1 MAPGNNR
8 QTPSRS
14 PPEVEVDHLIKSV
27 DSIHLS
33 LEYTQSNEG
42 CISPRSPE
50 GQCGSRS
57 GPPLSNNDNND
68 NKKSKVRPDH
78 VPDWSNLQ
86 VLHRNTLPP
95 RSHFFTYDTERDAL
109 SSDVTRARS
118 FLLSSGTWGFHLT
131 QGPFNGPT
139 DFWDPAFDNS
149 KWDLVQVPGMWQ
161 CQGFGKGPQY
171 TNVNYPFPVDPPRVP
186 YDDNEC
192 GRYVTKFQVPDRL
205 KEGADQ
211 WRLRFEGVDSAFT
224 VWLNGTEIGY
234 SQGSRNPSEF
244 DVTQALDLDSDE
256 NYLAVEVYQRCDG
269 SYIEDQDQWW
279 LSGIF
284 RDVWLHSFPSTRL
297 EDFHIQTLLDDDF
310 QDASLTVDYKL
321 SGATKDTSVSLKLL
335 DADGSVVLED
345 TQVASEP
352 SPSSFKRGIKNPHKW
367 TAETP
372 YLYTLV
378 LSAKDVHVAHKVG
391 FRRAELIDGVFCV
404 NGNPVKIRGVNR
416 HEHHPV
422 SGRAVP
428 YEFLR
433 RDLHL
438 MKFYN
443 INAVRTSHYPN
454 DPRLYELADE
464 LGFWVMDEA
473 DLECHGFG
481 EVGDDPASFTSDNP
495 DWKEAYVDRARQMVM
510 RDRNHACIIMW
521 SLGNEAFYGRNHQ
534 AMYDEIKK
542 LDSTRLVHYEQDYDA
557 KTADIY
563 SRMYTSVDD
572 MIKYG
577 EEEGW
582 KKPFAMCEYAHAMG
596 NGPGAIKEYI
606 DAFYKYPRLMG
617 GFVWEWANHGLLT
630 KNAEGEDYMAYG
642 GDFGDEPN
650 DYNFVMDGLCFANHT
665 ATPGLIEYS
674 KAIEPVQVVGHDGM
688 VVEIINRYDFVSLD
702 HLRCDWE
709 IISDRSQ
716 IIGREVYIPKGI
728 KPHTKAKLVIGGF
741 PQTTSASET
750 WLRLQFSR
758 REATKWAYRGQVVA
772 FGEVL
777 LTPPRP
783 LALLKTL
790 SNKTP
795 GGGPRIQ
802 AVDGMI
808 QATLANGT
816 TFGISTET
824 GSLCSLTR
832 AGGGDGDSPPNTNL
846 ITEPMV
852 LDFYRALT
860 DNDRG
865 GPFGKEWIDR
875 RVHQTK
881 HHFRRITTT
890 EEADGTCKIVVE
902 GRVAPPVL
910 AWGVDT
916 VTTYTIT
923 KEWCSI
929 RIQASKPSG
938 PLLPSTFARFG
949 LSFAMRGCASS
960 SGSAGARGVVQRQ
973 EAVAGH
979 EHVGA
984 GDGRP
989 LDRLRVPAGGRES
1002 DGRALGRVPGPV
1014 GRGRGSG
1021 RLLRARFGEHD
1032 GASFSASHYATKDVD
1047 ECTHPYKLHKRKRED
1062 TVVRLDWFH
1071 MGLGTGSCG
1080 PATLPE
1086 YRLGTDR
1093 GFDVEVLLD

>member
-1 MAPGNNR
+1 MAPR
-8 QTPSRS
+8 TIQTPTRAPPREVDPLINSIDSLHLDLTYTYSPIGSPSSANEGGASS
-14 PPEVEVDHLIKSV
+14 PP
-27 DSIHLS
+27 
-33 LEYTQSNEG
+33 
-42 CISPRSPE
+42 SPDE
-50 GQCGSRS
+50 QCGSKLGS
-57 GPPLSNNDNND
+57 QANGH
-68 NKKSKVRPDH
+68 NKPKVRPDH

-86 VLHRNTLPP
+86 VIHRNTLPP
-95 RSHFFTYDTERDAL
+95 RSHFFTYDSERDAL
-109 SSDVTRARS
+109 SADVTRARS
-118 FLLSSGTWGFHLT
+118 FLLSGTWGFHLT
-131 QGPFNGPT
+131 HGPFNGPT
-139 DFWDPAFDNS
+139 DFWQPSFDNS
-149 KWDLVQVPGMWQ
+149 KWDLVKVPGMWQ

-171 TNVNYPFPVDPPRVP
+171 TNVNYPFPVDPPHVP

-192 GRYVTKFQVPDRL
+192 GRYVTRFQVPDRL
-205 KEGADQ
+205 KKDGEQ
-211 WRLRFEGVDSAFT
+211 WRLRFEGVDAAFT
-224 VWLNGTEIGY
+224 VWLNGVEIGY

-244 DVTQALDLDSDE
+244 DVTQALDPDSDE

-284 RDVWLHSFPSTRL
+284 RDVWLHSFPSTRF
-297 EDFHIQTLLDDDF
+297 EDFHIQTLLDDEF
-310 QDASLTVDYKL
+310 QDATLSVDYKL
-321 SGATKDTSVSLKLL
+321 SGAAKDTSVTLKLL
-335 DADGSVVLED
+335 DAEGSVVLEE
-345 TQVASEP
+345 TQVAPNP
-352 SPSSFKRGIKNPHKW
+352 SSSSFKRSIQSPHKW

-378 LSAKDVHVAHKVG
+378 LSVKGAHVSHKVG
-391 FRRAELIDGVFCV
+391 FRRAELVDGVFCV
-404 NGNPVKIRGVNR
+404 NGNPVKFRGVNR

-428 YEFLR
+428 FEFLR
-433 RDLHL
+433 RDLYL
-438 MKFYN
+438 MKFHN
-443 INAVRTSHYPN
+443 INAIRTSHYPN

-464 LGFWVMDEA
+464 LGFWVLDEA

-481 EVGDDPASFTSDNP
+481 EVGEDPASFTSDNP
-495 DWKEAYVDRARQMVM
+495 DWEEAYVDRARQMVM
-510 RDRNHACIIMW
+510 RDRNHPCIIMW

-534 AMYDEIKK
+534 AMYDEIKT
-542 LDSTRLVHYEQDYDA
+542 LDSTRLIHYEQDYDA

-572 MIKYG
+572 MIKFG

-582 KKPFAMCEYAHAMG
+582 KKPFVMCEYAHAMG

-674 KAIEPVQVVGHDGM
+674 KAIEPVQVVGNDGM
-688 VVEIINRYDFVSLD
+688 VVDIINRYDFVSLD

-728 KPHTKAKLVIGGF
+728 KPHTTAKLVIGGF
-741 PQTTSASET
+741 PQTTTFASET

-783 LALLKTL
+783 LALLKTVA
-790 SNKTP
+790 KAP
-795 GGGPRIQ
+795 GPRLQ
-802 AVDGMI
+802 EVDGMI
-808 QATLANGT
+808 QATLANGA
-816 TFGISTET
+816 TFGISTST

-832 AGGGDGDSPPNTNL
+832 ADTGPKSNL
-846 ITEPMV
+846 MTEPMV

-865 GPFGKEWIDR
+865 GPFGKEWIER

-881 HHFRRITTT
+881 NHFRRITTV
-890 EEADGTCKIVVE
+890 EGEADGVCKVIVE
-902 GRVAPPVL
+902 ARVAPPVL

-916 VTTYTIT
+916 VTTYTISRD
-923 KEWCSI
+923 WCSV
-929 RIQASKPSG
+929 RVQAAKPSG
-938 PLLPSTFARFG
+938 PLLPATFARFG
-949 LSFAMRGCASS
+949 LRFAMRGSYADKKRAQHMNTW
-960 SGSAGARGVVQRQ
+960 GLATDALWTDYEFPQEGGNRTDVRWVEFRDRWGGA
-973 EAVAGH
+973 
-979 EHVGA
+979 
-984 GDGRP
+984 D
-989 LDRLRVPAGGRES
+989 DK
-1002 DGRALGRVPGPV
+1002 
-1014 GRGRGSG
+1014 G
-1021 RLLRARFGEHD
+1021 RLLRARFGERD
-1032 GASFSASHYATKDVD
+1032 GASFSACHYATKDVD
-1047 ECTHPYKLHKRKRED
+1047 ECAHPYELRKRKRED

-1080 PATLPE
+1080 PATRPE
-1086 YRLGTDR
+1086 YQLRTDR

>member
-171 TNVNYPFPVDPPRVP
+171 TNVNYPFPVDPPHVP

-205 KEGADQ
+205 KEGAGQ

-674 KAIEPVQVVGHDGM
+674 KAIEPVQVVGNDGM

-816 TFGISTET
+816 TFGISAET

-923 KEWCSI
+923 KECLQTVGSPLTFYVCAVRSEFRDEGV
-929 RIQASKPSG
+929 RIVEW
-938 PLLPSTFARFG
+938 F
-949 LSFAMRGCASS
+949 
-960 SGSAGARGVVQRQ
+960 
-973 EAVAGH
+973 
-979 EHVGA
+979 
-984 GDGRP
+984 
-989 LDRLRVPAGGRES
+989 
-1002 DGRALGRVPGPV
+1002 
-1014 GRGRGSG
+1014 GRGPGESYSDKKLSQGMNTWGLATDALWTDYEFPQEGGNRTDVRWVEFRDRWGGAEDQG

-1047 ECTHPYKLHKRKRED
+1047 ECTHPYELHKRKRED

-1080 PATLPE
+1080 EATLPG